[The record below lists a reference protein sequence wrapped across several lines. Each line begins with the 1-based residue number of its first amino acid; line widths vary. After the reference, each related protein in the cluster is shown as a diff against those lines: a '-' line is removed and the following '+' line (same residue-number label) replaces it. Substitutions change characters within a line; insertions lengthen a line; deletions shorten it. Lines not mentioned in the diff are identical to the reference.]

1 MLSNDQNLFVIS
13 ASGGS
18 YDDQWTNVV
27 CVCLSAEKAEAEV
40 SRRQSKHDSS
50 IPLNQKLF
58 TEFDNAL
65 TAHLNSL
72 EESIPALPP
81 SPKGPANSNKENMQ
95 PYKVALAAWRVLRDA
110 RTDATNKAY
119 EEAEA
124 VATAVAYALA
134 KEANCSGDELK
145 NMGFTFY
152 EDRPINF
159 SPNCALTE
167 PMSFSFDEVEVV
179 V

>member
-1 MLSNDQNLFVIS
+1 MTTHGLVL
-13 ASGGS
+13 
-18 YDDQWTNVV
+18 

-50 IPLNQKLF
+50 IPLNKKLL
-58 TEFDNAL
+58 TEFYKTL
-65 TAHLNSL
+65 TEHRNSL

-81 SPKGPANSNKENMQ
+81 SPKGPANPNKENIQ
-95 PYKVALAAWRVLRDA
+95 PHKVALAAWRVLRDA
-110 RTDATNKAY
+110 RAIATNKAY
-119 EEAEA
+119 KEAEA

-134 KEANCSGDELK
+134 KEANCSDDELK

-152 EDRPINF
+152 EDRPVKF
-159 SPNCALTE
+159 RPNYALKE
-167 PMSFSFDEVEVV
+167 PMSFSFDEVGVV

>member
-1 MLSNDQNLFVIS
+1 MLSDDQKLFVIS
-13 ASGGS
+13 ASGGR
-18 YDDQWTNVV
+18 YDDEWTNVV

-50 IPLNQKLF
+50 IPLNKKLF
-58 TEFDNAL
+58 AEFYNAL
-65 TAHLNSL
+65 TAHRHSL

-95 PYKVALAAWRVLRDA
+95 PYKVALAAWRVLRDV

-134 KEANCSGDELK
+134 KEANCSDDELK

-152 EDRPINF
+152 EDRPVKF
-159 SPNCALTE
+159 SPNYALTE

>member
-1 MLSNDQNLFVIS
+1 MLSDDQKLFVIS

-18 YDDQWTNVV
+18 YDDEWTNVV

-40 SRRQSKHDSS
+40 SQRQSKHDSS
-50 IPLNQKLF
+50 IPLNKKLL
-58 TEFDNAL
+58 TEFYKTL
-65 TAHLNSL
+65 TEHRNSL

-81 SPKGPANSNKENMQ
+81 APKGPAAPNKENMQ
-95 PYKVALAAWRVLRDA
+95 AHKVALAAWRVLRDERSIA
-110 RTDATNKAY
+110 GSKAY
-119 EEAEA
+119 EKAEA

-134 KEANCSGDELK
+134 KEANYSDDELK
-145 NMGFTFY
+145 TMGFTFY
-152 EDRPINF
+152 EDRPVKF
-159 SPNCALTE
+159 SPNYSLTE